1 MKPYFMHF
9 NIPNTNLPHINPVMG
24 GKQQCRHGYTYG
36 PVMRRYYIIE
46 YVISGC
52 GEYTVGGHVHKVHA
66 GEAFIIKPY
75 EVHLLRA
82 DETDP
87 WEYVWVGFNTDL
99 ELPKTLEENYVFDA
113 APAFDIFTRLADTNE
128 NCRTTA
134 DYATEIYGV
143 FARYYALQNREES
156 EPRDTIEKAVAI
168 IRNEYASITVQS
180 LSDRLFMNRSYF
192 GAQFKKKTGKT
203 PKEYIDETRLS
214 AAAMMMTDLG
224 YTATQA
230 ALATGYSD
238 VMCFSKMYKKHFGK
252 PPRSS
257 IKKKSAGG
265 GTIILK

>member
-1 MKPYFMHF
+1 MQPYFKTFEITNMH
-9 NIPNTNLPHINPVMG
+9 LPHISPLMG
-24 GKQQCRHGYTYG
+24 GMQQCESGYTYG

-52 GEYTVGGHVHKVHA
+52 GEYTVNGRVYKVNA

-75 EVHLLRA
+75 EVHILRA
-82 DETDP
+82 DTCDP
-87 WEYVWVGFNTDL
+87 WEYVWVGFTADL
-99 ELPKTLEENYVFDA
+99 QIPKILDENYVFDA
-113 APAFDIFTRLADTNE
+113 SAVKDIFLRFADGNYKK
-128 NCRTTA
+128 RTTV
-134 DYATEIYGV
+134 DYAADIYAV
-143 FARYYALQNREES
+143 FARYYAMQSLNSLPQ
-156 EPRDTIEKAVAI
+156 DVVGKAIEI
-168 IRNEYASITVQS
+168 IKNEYATITVQA
-180 LSDRLFMNRSYF
+180 LADRFFINRSYF

-203 PKEYIDETRLS
+203 PKAYIDETRLS
-214 AAAMMMTDLG
+214 VAAMMMTDLG

-257 IKKKSAGG
+257 IKKRSVSE